1 MQKTIITKHKNITR
15 DWFLVDAKSEI
26 LGRLASKIAYM
37 LMGKH
42 KASYYPGM
50 DSGDYIII
58 INSDKIRL
66 TGNKCKQKIYY
77 RHSGYMGGLKKTSF
91 ADKIKKNKSREII
104 YHAVKGMLPK
114 NRLGRKMIKKL
125 KISQGA
131 DHIFLSQKPKSI
143 AL

>member
-1 MQKTIITKHKNITR
+1 MER
-15 DWFLVDAKSEI
+15 EWFLVDAKSEI

-77 RHSGYMGGLKKTSF
+77 RHSGYMGGLKKTS
-91 ADKIKKNKSREII
+91 REII